1 MNNKHDA
8 TVATL
13 VIMCSLMLLG
23 ALLFAISGDPWRQP
37 HLRFSVDFA
46 DVTGIR
52 RNTDVLYAGDKIGM
66 VDRIEHLAPADR
78 LIPSGTVRVHI
89 QVLEPVPV
97 PAKVRVI
104 ISAESI
110 LGEKHIALVRLD
122 DEGEDLLADGAR
134 LTSTSLGSLLEMML
148 PGGDAIFANIRDI
161 TADLRKI
168 TDPLGKGDAAKKI
181 TDSLANIEA
190 FTQELKTTFAGDGK
204 TPGFG
209 QKLNAV
215 ADKLEETA
223 TGIQELVKGPK
234 GATDKGLAN
243 RADAIFANLEIFSKE
258 LNQTIAGT
266 PDGSPGLRT
275 RIEEITTDLHKLL
288 AGGENASGPG
298 LEKHLD
304 TTMRKINTL
313 VEEMNALVV
322 WGEYITGTLAEKPS
336 RLIFGSKEND
346 VPSKEQ
352 IIEHMRSSQTPYP
365 VRIKELELGT
375 KPAPKP
381 TASPMPP
388 ESASP
393 EEKKKGI
400 LELFKRRE

>member
-1 MNNKHDA
+1 MKNKQDA

-13 VIMCSLMLLG
+13 VILCSLMLLG
-23 ALLFAISGDPWRQP
+23 ALLFAISGDPWRKP

-46 DVTGIR
+46 DVTGIH
-52 RNTDVLYAGDKIGM
+52 RNTDVLYAGDKIG
-66 VDRIEHLAPADR
+66 VVERIEHLAPADR
-78 LIPSGTVRVHI
+78 LVSSSTVRVHI
-89 QVLEPVPV
+89 EVFEKAPV
-97 PAKVRVI
+97 PANVKVL

-110 LGEKHIALVRLD
+110 LGEKHIALVRKD
-122 DEGEDLLADGAR
+122 DESGRLVDGAK
-134 LTSTSLGSLLEMML
+134 LSSTSLGSLLEMMI
-148 PGGDAIFANIRDI
+148 PGGDAIFADIKSI

-168 TDPLGKGDAAKKI
+168 TDPLGKGDASKKI
-181 TDSLANIEA
+181 HESLANIEA

-209 QKLNAV
+209 QKINAV
-215 ADKLEETA
+215 ADKLDETA

-234 GATDKGLAN
+234 GAAEKGLAP
-243 RADAIFANLEIFSKE
+243 RADAILANLESFSKE
-258 LNQTIAGT
+258 LNQTIGGT
-266 PDGSPGLRT
+266 PDGRPGLKT
-275 RIEEITTDLHKLL
+275 RLEEITTDLHKLF

-346 VPSKEQ
+346 VPTKEQ
-352 IIEHMRSSQTPYP
+352 IIEHMRRTQSPYP
-365 VRIKELELGT
+365 VRIKELESGA
-375 KPAPKP
+375 KPASKP
-381 TASPMPP
+381 VSPMPP
-388 ESASP
+388 ESATP

-400 LELFKRRE
+400 LDIFKRRE

>member
-13 VIMCSLMLLG
+13 VILCSLMLLG
-23 ALLFAISGDPWRQP
+23 ALIFAISGDPWRQP

-46 DVTGIR
+46 DVTGIH

-78 LIPSGTVRVHI
+78 IVPGDTVRVHI
-89 QVLEPVPV
+89 EVLEPVPV

-110 LGEKHIALVRLD
+110 LGEKHIALVRQD
-122 DEGEDLLADGAR
+122 DEDETLLADGAR

-168 TDPLGKGDAAKKI
+168 TNPLGRGDAAKKI
-181 TDSLANIEA
+181 TDSLANIEI
-190 FTQELKTTFAGDGK
+190 FTQELKTTFTGDGK

-215 ADKLEETA
+215 ADKLETTA
-223 TGIQELVKGPK
+223 TGIQELVQGPA
-234 GATDKGLAN
+234 GAADKGLAK
-243 RADAIFANLEIFSKE
+243 RADAVFANLETFSKE
-258 LNQTIAGT
+258 LNTTIAGT
-266 PDGSPGLRT
+266 EGKPGLRI

-288 AGGENASGPG
+288 AGGENAAGPG

-304 TTMRKINTL
+304 TTMHKINTL
-313 VEEMNALVV
+313 VEEMSALVI

-336 RLIFGSKEND
+336 RLIFGSKENE

-352 IIEHMRSSQTPYP
+352 IIEHMRQSKEPYP
-365 VRIKELELGT
+365 VRIKELESSARPPL
-375 KPAPKP
+375 KPA
-381 TASPMPP
+381 ARPMPP
-388 ESASP
+388 DSATP

-400 LELFKRRE
+400 LDLFKRRE

>member
-1 MNNKHDA
+1 MKSKQDA

-13 VIMCSLMLLG
+13 VILCSLMLLG
-23 ALLFAISGDPWRQP
+23 ALLFAISGDPWRKP

-52 RNTDVLYAGDKIGM
+52 RNTAVLYAGDNIG
-66 VDRIEHLAPADR
+66 VVGRIEHLALPDR
-78 LIPSGTVRVHI
+78 LVSNRTVRVHI
-89 QVLEPVPV
+89 EVFEQADI
-97 PAKVRVI
+97 PANVRVI

-110 LGEKHIALVRLD
+110 LGEKHIALVRED
-122 DEGEDLLADGAR
+122 DDNGLLVDGAR
-134 LTSTSLGSLLEMML
+134 LTSSSLGSLLEVML
-148 PGGDAIFANIRDI
+148 PGGDAIFANLKEI
-161 TADLRKI
+161 TADI
-168 TDPLGKGDAAKKI
+168 KKI
-181 TDSLANIEA
+181 TGPLGDGDASSQITTSLANIEA
-190 FTQELKTTFAGDGK
+190 FTQELKTVFAGDGK

-209 QKLNAV
+209 QKLHAV
-215 ADKLEETA
+215 ADKLEATA
-223 TGIQELVKGPK
+223 NGIQELVKGPE
-234 GATDKGLAN
+234 GAADQGLAK
-243 RADAIFANLEIFSKE
+243 RADAIFANLEVFSKE

-266 PDGSPGLRT
+266 TDGKPGLRT
-275 RIEEITTDLHKLL
+275 RIEEITTDLHQLL

-304 TTMRKINTL
+304 TTMRKVNTL

-352 IIEHMRSSQTPYP
+352 IIEHMRHNQTPYP
-365 VRIKELELGT
+365 VRIKELET
-375 KPAPKP
+375 NSKPAAKP

-388 ESASP
+388 ESATP

>member
-1 MNNKHDA
+1 MKNKQDA

-13 VIMCSLMLLG
+13 VILCSLMLLG
-23 ALLFAISGDPWRQP
+23 ALLFAISGDPWRKP

-46 DVTGIR
+46 DVTGIH
-52 RNTDVLYAGDKIGM
+52 RNTAVLYAGDKIGM
-66 VDRIEHLAPADR
+66 VERIEHLGPADR
-78 LIPSGTVRVHI
+78 LVSSNTVRVHI
-89 QVLEPVPV
+89 EVFEKTPIPASVKVL
-97 PAKVRVI
+97 

-110 LGEKHIALVRLD
+110 LGEKHIALARMD
-122 DEGEDLLADGAR
+122 DEEGLLVDGTR
-134 LTSTSLGSLLEMML
+134 LTSASAGSLLEMMI
-148 PGGDAIFANIRDI
+148 PGGDAIFADIKSI

-168 TDPLGKGDAAKKI
+168 TDPLGKGDASKKI
-181 TDSLANIEA
+181 TDSLANIES
-190 FTQELKTTFAGDGK
+190 FTQELKVTFAGDGK

-209 QKLNAV
+209 QKINAV
-215 ADKLEETA
+215 ADKLDETA

-234 GATDKGLAN
+234 DAAEKGLAP
-243 RADAIFANLEIFSKE
+243 RADAILANLETFSKE

-266 PDGSPGLRT
+266 PDGKPGLKLRL
-275 RIEEITTDLHKLL
+275 EEITTDLHKLF

-304 TTMRKINTL
+304 TTMRKVNTL

-346 VPSKEQ
+346 VPTKEQ
-352 IIEHMRSSQTPYP
+352 IIEHMRSTQSPYP
-365 VRIKELELGT
+365 VRIKELESGA

-381 TASPMPP
+381 AGSPMLP
-388 ESASP
+388 ESATP

-400 LELFKRRE
+400 LNLFKRRE